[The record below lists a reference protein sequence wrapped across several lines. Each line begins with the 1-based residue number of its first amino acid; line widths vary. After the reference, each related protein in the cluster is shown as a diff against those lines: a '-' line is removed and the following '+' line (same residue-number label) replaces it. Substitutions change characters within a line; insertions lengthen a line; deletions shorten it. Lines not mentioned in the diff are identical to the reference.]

1 MLLSI
6 LLLPVTFLIASA
18 APTAAVNPP
27 LGLFCKKAAFI
38 LAGDSTTASIS
49 ANGGGWG
56 DGFKN
61 YTLISPSFAENHGV
75 NGMSTK
81 TYVEIGEWGRV
92 LDATTKYASNF
103 NVYVTI
109 QFGHND
115 QKLANFETQFQE
127 NLKKMVADVKSA
139 GGIPVCI
146 DIYNILTGNESANEV
161 QVLVTPL
168 SRRNFNPDGSIR
180 DKLAP
185 WAGYTQAVA
194 NATNTITIDLW
205 KTSLEFLEHV
215 GELQARRMDLADG
228 DHTHLNT
235 AGSIV
240 FGRMVSDLLVR
251 KIGEPVACVTKKNV
265 TMSAYIDMG
274 VMPF

>member
-6 LLLPVTFLIASA
+6 LLLPVTFFIASA

-75 NGMSTK
+75 NGKSTK

-139 GGIPVCI
+139 GGIP
-146 DIYNILTGNESANEV
+146 
-161 QVLVTPL
+161 VLVTPL

-228 DHTHLNT
+228 DHTHLNA